1 MMRRLG
7 AFAAPVFLLWAVAA
21 SAEERITDYASDIV
35 VAKNGALTV
44 TETISV
50 VSEGYQIRHGIFRDF
65 PTTYT
70 DKLGRRVHVDFN
82 VLSVM
87 RDGQPE
93 NYDLD
98 SIADGERVKIGNAD
112 VNLDPGPHVF
122 KLVYSTDRQIGFFA
136 YYDELYWN
144 VTGNFWEFPI
154 DHAEATIHL
163 PAGASIRQFAYYTGS
178 AGATDH
184 NASAN
189 EISANE
195 IAFATTAPLGPNEGL
210 TVAVGFSKGAVLP
223 PTAAELRAQFIR
235 DNASAVAAWA
245 GIAILLVY
253 FTVVWFEY
261 GRDPRRGTIVPLFA
275 PPNGFSPAAVRYVH
289 RMAYDRKSYAA
300 SLVDMAVK
308 GYLTISEKDH
318 TYTLIRTGK
327 SNVDADLAHGE
338 NAMADKLFAGSDTLE
353 MKQAN
358 HSAIQ
363 GSIFALQLSLKR
375 EYERVYFVTNVHWFL
390 GGLAILAVTAGATAL
405 LCDNASTAGFLLLWL
420 SGWSVGTAFLIH
432 RVIDG
437 WRGVFYGPGSR
448 AANFAN
454 ALFFTLFALPFTG
467 GLVGALFVLGSLVPV
482 AAMIALMVGGGASYL
497 FHYLLKAP
505 TLLGAKIF
513 DEIDGFRMF
522 LDTAEKDRLE
532 VLNPP
537 DVTPAVFEKYLPYA
551 MALDCENRWSKKFE
565 DASAAAGVATS
576 TAYVPIWYSGNSF
589 ANLGAAG
596 FASALGSSMASAA
609 AAAATPPGSSSGSG
623 GGGFSGG
630 GGGGGGGGG
639 W

>member
-1 MMRRLG
+1 MRRLG
-7 AFAAPVFLLWAVAA
+7 AFTAPVFLLWAVAA

-70 DKLGRRVHVDFN
+70 DRLGRRVHVDFN

-98 SIADGERVKIGNAD
+98 SIDDGERVKIGNAD

-122 KLVYSTDRQIGFFA
+122 QIVYSTGRQIGFFA
-136 YYDELYWN
+136 DYDELYWN

-163 PAGASIRQFAYYTGS
+163 PPGASIRQFAYYTGG

-184 NASAN
+184 NARAN

-195 IAFATTAPLGPNEGL
+195 ISFATTAPLGPNEGL
-210 TVAVGFSKGAVLP
+210 TIAVGFSKGAVLP
-223 PTAAELRAQFIR
+223 PTPAELRAQFIR

-245 GIAILLVY
+245 GVAILLVY
-253 FTVVWFEY
+253 FIAVWFEY
-261 GRDPRRGTIVPLFA
+261 GRDPRRGTVVPLFA

-327 SNVDADLAHGE
+327 SNGDADLAHGE
-338 NAMADKLFAGSDTLE
+338 NAMADKLFAGSDRLE

-363 GSIFALQLSLKR
+363 SSIFALQLSLKR

-390 GGLAILAVTAGATAL
+390 GGLAILVVTAVATAL

-437 WRGVFYGPGSR
+437 WGGAFYGPGSR
-448 AANFAN
+448 IASFGS
-454 ALFFTLFALPFTG
+454 ALFSTLFAVPFVG
-467 GLVGALFVLGSLVPV
+467 GLVGALFALGALVPV
-482 AAMIALMVGGGASYL
+482 AAMVALIAGGGAAYL

-505 TLLGAKIF
+505 TLLGARIF
-513 DEIDGFRMF
+513 DQIDGFRMF

-537 DVTPAVFEKYLPYA
+537 EVTPAVFEKFLPYA

-565 DASAAAGVATS
+565 EASAAAGVAGS
-576 TAYVPIWYSGNSF
+576 TTYAPVWYSGNSF

-596 FASALGSSMASAA
+596 FAGALGSSMASAA
-609 AAAATPPGSSSGSG
+609 ASAAMPPGSSSGSG